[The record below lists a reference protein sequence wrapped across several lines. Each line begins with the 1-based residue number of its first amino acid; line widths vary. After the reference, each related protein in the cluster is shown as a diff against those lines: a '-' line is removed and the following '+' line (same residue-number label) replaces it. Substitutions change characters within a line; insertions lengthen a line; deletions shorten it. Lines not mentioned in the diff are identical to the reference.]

1 MFFTAFHLL
10 KKIDE
15 VNAHGTKDTVV
26 SIWLKGSS
34 TVAQMMGYTIAIHN
48 GKMHLPIR
56 IMEDT
61 GHKLGELA
69 PDVKLSCKVATIEV
83 LEGTE
88 VGSIL

>member
-15 VNAHGTKDTVV
+15 ANAHGTKDTVV

-61 GHKLGELA
+61 WPQIGRI
-69 PDVKLSCKVATIEV
+69 ST
-83 LEGTE
+83 
-88 VGSIL
+88 